1 MRAETTRQNVTGIL
15 SKTRDGNAGNGVLLF
30 YFTPQSITVH
40 FTLQAVRSEANVK
53 PTGGDSSNNTVLFS
67 SFASLLLI

>member
-1 MRAETTRQNVTGIL
+1 MSQEFCQRPETGTQEMEM
-15 SKTRDGNAGNGVLLF
+15 F

-40 FTLQAVRSEANVK
+40 FTLRAVRSEANVK
-53 PTGGDSSNNTVLFS
+53 PTGGDSSNNAVLFS